1 LKPVRFSPEDV
12 AHMRRAL
19 ALAERGRG
27 DTRPNPVVGAVIVRG
42 GRVLAEGYHH
52 RVGEAHGEID
62 ALAHLAGR
70 APGATIYVNLEPC
83 CHTGRTGPCTEA
95 LLAAGIRRVVVGCLD
110 PNPRVDGCGVTRLR
124 RAGVRVDV
132 GCLEA
137 ECREANRGFFVWVR
151 ENRPLVTLKA
161 AATLDGFIAAA
172 GGAREWITGPKARRA
187 AHELR
192 AAHDAILVGAG
203 TVRTDDP
210 HLTVRLPRLTVRLPR
225 LTVRLP
231 ARTVRLPARTAK
243 AHPLR
248 VVLDG
253 RLSLSPRAQVLRRA
267 PRTPPTL
274 VIGAR
279 GAEPR
284 RVRALERA
292 GAEVVLLPVGRG
304 GRLALGRVLAE
315 LGRRDIQSLLVEGGA
330 QMHGAFVDER
340 LVDRVALFFA
350 PKLIGGGVPIAQGR
364 GVPVAEALS
373 LGPLTVEPVG
383 DDLLLRADV
392 RSRR

>member
-1 LKPVRFSPEDV
+1 LKPVRAKRFSADDV

-62 ALAHLAGR
+62 ALAHLGGR

-137 ECREANRGFFVWVR
+137 ECRETNRGFFVWVR

-172 GGAREWITGPKARRA
+172 GGAREWITGPEARQA
-187 AHELR
+187 AHQLR

-210 HLTVRLPRLTVRLPR
+210 R

-231 ARTVRLPARTAK
+231 ARTSK
-243 AHPLR
+243 AHPRR

-292 GAEVVLLPVGRG
+292 GAEVVLLPAGRG
-304 GRLALGRVLAE
+304 GRLALARVLAE

-330 QMHGAFVDER
+330 GTHGAFVDAR
-340 LVDRVALFFA
+340 LADRVALFLA
-350 PKLIGGGVPIAQGR
+350 PKLIGSGIPIAQGR
-364 GVPVAEALS
+364 GVPVAQALP
-373 LGPLTVEPVG
+373 LGRLTVEPLG
-383 DDLLLRADV
+383 EDLLLRADV
-392 RSRR
+392 RAPR